1 MKHSSKAKNRKHP
14 EGVCWQ
20 ILDKCPWRNSL
31 FSAEDHADEVVIRVT
46 AFAFDSASGCTKHSK
61 SNAMPKLGECYAL
74 RPGGSQTGFCETP
87 GFSEVLLRVPR
98 APGLTAS
105 PRNLSRVNPSF

>member
-46 AFAFDSASGCTKHSK
+46 AFAFDSA
-61 SNAMPKLGECYAL
+61 
-74 RPGGSQTGFCETP
+74 
-87 GFSEVLLRVPR
+87 
-98 APGLTAS
+98 
-105 PRNLSRVNPSF
+105 